1 MEITVADL
9 QNVFGPRPLNYF
21 NDINIEKVH
30 KVDILS
36 VFIVVA
42 ISCLV
47 AYNIHKS
54 YEAQLLKNPKVSL
67 FKIKKDG
74 YIEKLKDS

>member
-9 QNVFGPRPLNYF
+9 QNVFGSRPLNYF
-21 NDINIEKVH
+21 NDINIEKIH

-67 FKIKKDG
+67 LKIKKDG
-74 YIEKLKDS
+74 YIEKLKES